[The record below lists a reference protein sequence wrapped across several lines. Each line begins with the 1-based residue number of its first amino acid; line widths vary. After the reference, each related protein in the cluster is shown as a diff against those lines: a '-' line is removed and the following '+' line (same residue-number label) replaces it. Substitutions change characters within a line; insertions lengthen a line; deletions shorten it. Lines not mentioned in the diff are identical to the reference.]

1 MVEDS
6 GPPLSGQPRAAV
18 LHGLNRGFEPFFG
31 MNEKDLRVN
40 YEDGLLTVSGE
51 RRAELREDDRHY
63 HRIER
68 SYGSFVRSFALPYRN
83 GIPEIEILKLE
94 ESKPRQ
100 IQVNVG

>member
-51 RRAELREDDRHY
+51 RSFERTTATIN
-63 HRIER
+63 RIER

-83 GIPEIEILKLE
+83 GILEIEILKLE

-100 IQVNVG
+100 IQVNV